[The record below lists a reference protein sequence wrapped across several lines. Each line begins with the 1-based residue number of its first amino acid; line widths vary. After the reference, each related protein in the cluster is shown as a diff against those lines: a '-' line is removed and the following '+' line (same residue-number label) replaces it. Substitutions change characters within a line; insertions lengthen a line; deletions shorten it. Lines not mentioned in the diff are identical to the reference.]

1 MAKGRPRRSRP
12 EGIVPRHARHCASR
26 EGPACDCR
34 PAYQAQVWSPRDQK
48 TLRKTFRTLADARAW
63 RAESKSALRGGT
75 MRAPTRTTLAKAA
88 EDWLSAAKAGVVR
101 TRSGEPYKPSALRA
115 YEQVLRARVL
125 PELAHLRLSS
135 LTRNS
140 IQDLVDRLMG
150 EGLSPSTVRN
160 TVLPLRAIY
169 RRALSRSE
177 VLVNPTL
184 GLALP
189 TQRERR
195 ERIARP
201 VEAKALVEALAKR
214 DRALWATALY
224 AGLRRGELQVLRWQD
239 VDFAEGVIRV
249 ERSWDER
256 VGPIAPKSRAGR
268 RRVPLSKPLRSY
280 LAANRLLITAGE
292 DELVFGRGSDHAFC
306 PEALVRRAKTAWEA
320 AELSPIGLHECRHTY
335 AAFMIAAGVNAKA
348 LSTYMGHSSITVTL
362 DRYGHLMPGNERE
375 AADML
380 AAYLERATACA

>member
-1 MAKGRPRRSRP
+1 
-12 EGIVPRHARHCASR
+12 VARHRRACASR
-26 EGPACDCR
+26 AGAPCDCR
-34 PAYQAQVWSPRDQK
+34 PGYQAQVFSPRDHK
-48 TLRKTFRTLADARAW
+48 TIRKTFQTLMEARAW
-63 RAESKSALRGGT
+63 RAEAKSALRLGT
-75 MRAPTRTTLAKAA
+75 MRAPSRRRLSEAA
-88 EDWLSAAKAGVVR
+88 EDWLLAAKAGIVR
-101 TRSGEPYKPSALRA
+101 TRSGDTYKPSAIRA

-125 PELAHLRLSS
+125 PEVGQLRLSA
-135 LTRNS
+135 LTRNQ
-140 IQDLVDRLMG
+140 IQDLADRLVA
-150 EGLSPSTVRN
+150 EGLSASSVRN

-189 TQRERR
+189 ASRERR

-201 VEAKALVEALAKR
+201 AEAKALIEGLAKR

-224 AGLRRGELQVLRWQD
+224 AGLRRGELQALRWSD
-239 VDFAEGVIRV
+239 VDFSDGVIRV

-256 VGPIAPKSRAGR
+256 VGPVAPKSRAGR
-268 RRVPLSKPLRSY
+268 RRVPLTGPLRAY
-280 LAANRLLITAGE
+280 LAAHRLQAGARP
-292 DELVFGRGSDHAFC
+292 DELVFGRGHEHAFS
-306 PEALVRRAKTAWEA
+306 PEALVRRARAAWDGA
-320 AELSPIGLHECRHTY
+320 GLSVIGLHECRHTY

-375 AADML
+375 AAGML
-380 AAYLERATACA
+380 ADYLEAALLSGS